1 MARTAFLWFCVLLLA
16 IGALFLGQNGCA
28 GSNSSGNGGTN
39 SPGNGG
45 SSSPNKIQHVVVIFQ
60 ENRTPDNLFHGL
72 PNADIA
78 NSGVNSLGQTIP
90 LQPIPLANRYD
101 LGHRHNDFLRM
112 YDNGKMDGADKVSG
126 CNPNQAGC
134 PPNPQ
139 FQYVNPSDVAPYF
152 QLAQQYTFGDRMF
165 QTNQGPSF
173 PAHQFIISGTSAP
186 TATSTLFAAENTN
199 LGAGCTATPA
209 AWVWMIDASG
219 AESSKMYP
227 CFEHPT
233 LTDLLNSAGKSWK
246 YYTPS
251 NAGIWVGPNAI
262 QHICAPANSV
272 CTGPDWVNNVVLNN
286 TQVLTDI
293 SSGQLP
299 AVSWVIPTGQASDHP
314 GNNNGTGPS
323 WVASIVNAIGG
334 SSYWSNTAVII
345 TWDDWGGWY
354 DHVPPPKVTEDRT
367 SWGSGYV
374 YGFRVPLIIVSPYAK
389 AGYVSHVTHDF
400 GSILKFIEQIF
411 SLPSLGYADAAADD
425 LSDCFNF
432 SQTPLQFHTIAA
444 PLSAEH
450 FLNDHTPPLDPDDD

>member
-28 GSNSSGNGGTN
+28 GSNTSGNGGSN
-39 SPGNGG
+39 SPSNGG
-45 SSSPNKIQHVVVIFQ
+45 SSSPNKIQHVVVVFQ

-126 CNPNQAGC
+126 CNPNLAGC

-233 LTDLLNSAGKSWK
+233 LTDLLDSAGKSWK

-293 SSGQLP
+293 TSGQLP

-354 DHVPPPKVTEDRT
+354 DHVPPPKVIEDRT

-411 SLPSLGYADAAADD
+411 GLPSLGYADAAADD

-450 FLNDHTPPLDPDDD
+450 FLNDRTPPLDPDDD

>member
-1 MARTAFLWFCVLLLA
+1 MARTAFLWFFVLLLA

-28 GSNSSGNGGTN
+28 GGNTSGNGGTN
-39 SPGNGG
+39 SPSNGG
-45 SSSPNKIQHVVVIFQ
+45 SSSPNKIQHVVVVFQ

-354 DHVPPPKVTEDRT
+354 DHVPPPKVIEDRT